1 MSLQQLVH
9 LRWVPEWA
17 SQAGKWDSREIWKWD
32 LREII
37 CSSREICEDIKSV
50 AEKGVANEAMGEE
63 DLLELVG
70 WLNVISILLYTF
82 FIQYHIML
90 TQFFS
95 S

>member
-17 SQAGKWDSREIWKWD
+17 ARAGKWDSREIWKWN

-50 AEKGVANEAMGEE
+50 AEKGVANEAMCEE
-63 DLLELVG
+63 DLLELVA
-70 WLNVISILLYTF
+70 WLDVISILLFTALY
-82 FIQYHIML
+82 ILHSI
-90 TQFFS
+90 
-95 S
+95 